1 MSQFDLTIKSRSCY
15 KCKGLGQIHNFIP
28 TERSRNTP
36 SFQKCKGCFGTGSI
50 SYDAILC
57 EKCLGR
63 GILHDH
69 TMTHTM
75 NCKYCKECIT
85 CSSKGW
91 VDAPSRQEASDNIL
105 PIFQQSKFQPF
116 SLPTLKEFDT
126 PSSPLKSLNE
136 TSKEPKSAVFGSKKA
151 VSEDSVFAF
160 LGAKLIGPSTTKPV
174 PNFQPSY
181 DVRPV
186 SPASSS
192 KVRSQSLQR
201 PGRMTP
207 MMDHLDHFV
216 AKFAAEAGVG
226 RAPKPMTKNM
236 I

>member
-1 MSQFDLTIKSRSCY
+1 MSQFDLTIKNHRSCY
-15 KCKGLGQIHNFIP
+15 KCKGMGQVHSFIP
-28 TERSRNTP
+28 TDRSRNAP
-36 SFQKCKGCFGTGSI
+36 SFQKCKGCVGTGSI
-50 SYDAILC
+50 PYEAMLC

-63 GILHDH
+63 GTIHDH
-69 TMTHTM
+69 MMTHTM
-75 NCKYCKECIT
+75 NCKYCKECSA

-91 VDAPSRQEASDNIL
+91 VENPSRQETSDHMMST
-105 PIFQQSKFQPF
+105 FQQSKFQPF
-116 SLPTLKEFDT
+116 SLKELDT
-126 PSSPLKSLNE
+126 PYSPLKSLNE

-151 VSEDSVFAF
+151 APEDSLFSF
-160 LGAKLIGPSTTKPV
+160 LGAKLIGPPTVKNVTQA
-174 PNFQPSY
+174 QPSY
-181 DVRPV
+181 DFRPA

-216 AKFAAEAGVG
+216 AKFAAETGG
-226 RAPKPMTKNM
+226 NRAPRPMIMKGR